1 MTSKDPNST
10 GLSST
15 PASYADSVHPTGAGP
30 SLGLEQ
36 ALLGRMLRALS
47 TPSIGF
53 VLWDGEQLVSSPND
67 AIDSWIEVRDR
78 VALWRLLSYPDYY
91 FPEMYAQ
98 GRIRVEGDLVQT
110 LDRVQRARREFDFDT
125 PARRLLAALFRPRSG
140 DPSQARRNIR
150 HHYDL
155 GNDFYRLWLD
165 REMLYTCA
173 YYPSAEATL
182 EEAQTAKMEHICRKL
197 QLRAGERVV
206 EAGCG
211 WGALA
216 LYMARH
222 YGVRVRAY
230 NISPS
235 QLALARERADREG
248 LADRVEF
255 VEGDYR
261 EIDGRYD
268 VLASIGM
275 LEHVG
280 PKHIPDFGR
289 VIHRCLGDNGR
300 GLVHSIV
307 SDLPGPMNT
316 WIERHIFPGARPPTP
331 EQMMTL
337 FSPFG
342 FSVHDVEN
350 LRLHYARTLAH
361 WLERFEAARDQV
373 LASHGPSFVRGWRF
387 YLASSQA
394 AFSSGQLQLYQVL
407 FSRRGSNLLA
417 QTRAHLYRGEQ

>member
-1 MTSKDPNST
+1 MSSKDPNPT
-10 GLSST
+10 GLSGPSA
-15 PASYADSVHPTGAGP
+15 PFADSVHAAGAGP
-30 SLGLEQ
+30 SLGLERRV
-36 ALLGRMLRALS
+36 LGRMLRAMS
-47 TPSIGF
+47 APSIGF
-53 VLWDGEQLVSSPND
+53 VLWDGERIASSPSD
-67 AIDSWIEVRDR
+67 AVTSWIEICDR
-78 VALWRLLSYPDYY
+78 AALWRLLSYPDYY

-98 GRIRVEGDLVQT
+98 GRIRIEGDLVQT
-110 LDRVQRARREFDFDT
+110 LDRVQRARKDLTFDT
-125 PARRLLAALFRPRSG
+125 PTRRLLAALFRPSSG

-150 HHYDL
+150 HHYDV

-165 REMLYTCA
+165 WEMLYTCA
-173 YYPSAEATL
+173 YYPSADASL

-197 QLRAGERVV
+197 QLCPGERVV

-235 QLALARERADREG
+235 QLALARERATQQG

-255 VEGDYR
+255 IEGDYR
-261 EIDGRYD
+261 EIDGPFD
-268 VLASIGM
+268 VLVSIGM

-289 VIHRCLGDNGR
+289 VMRRCLPGDGR
-300 GLVHSIV
+300 GLIHSIV
-307 SDLPGPMNT
+307 SDLPGPMNS
-316 WIERHIFPGARPPTP
+316 WIERHIFPGACPPTP
-331 EQMMTL
+331 DQIMGL

-350 LRLHYARTLAH
+350 LRLHYARTLS
-361 WLERFEAARDQV
+361 QV
-373 LASHGPSFVRGWRF
+373 LASHSPSFVRGWRF

-394 AFSSGQLQLYQVL
+394 AFTSGQLQLYQVL
-407 FSRRGSNLLA
+407 FSRRGSSVLA
-417 QTRAHLYRGEQ
+417 ETRAHLYRGEQ